1 MRQRER
7 SQKVPWSVF
16 IANQCDQAHCNR
28 LVMGVQQPFFFFNL
42 IFLSQALQRWVSMVS
57 VRRRWKQEGQK
68 CFVFFKFIKPKV
80 TWGFRSLCA
89 SCRLI
94 IALTIRS
101 VINTKQIHI
110 FKTVLMV
117 RFISF
122 RWVTYWSL
130 NKPPSFR
137 DNEIICIKVWY
148 TGEASITGLSPI
160 CLF

>member
-1 MRQRER
+1 MRQREITESTVICFHSQPVR
-7 SQKVPWSVF
+7 SGS
-16 IANQCDQAHCNR
+16 
-28 LVMGVQQPFFFFNL
+28 LQQTSNGSTAAFFFFFFSL

-68 CFVFFKFIKPKV
+68 CFVFFTFIKPKV

-94 IALTIRS
+94 ALTIRS
-101 VINTKQIHI
+101 VISTKQIHI

-137 DNEIICIKVWY
+137 DNEIIFIEVWY

-160 CLF
+160 YLY